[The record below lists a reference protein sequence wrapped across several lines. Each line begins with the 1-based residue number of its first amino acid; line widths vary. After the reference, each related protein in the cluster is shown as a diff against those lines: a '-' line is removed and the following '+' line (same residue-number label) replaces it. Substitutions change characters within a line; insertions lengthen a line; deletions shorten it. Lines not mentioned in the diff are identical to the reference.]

1 MHALKEHFPQD
12 GSTKSIH
19 KNNFAFLCSIH
30 VSGQDICCGQFVV
43 SEENILHVN
52 RQVQCGEQGS
62 ILVLDALK
70 VSTWHH
76 SPFFPEALVKTPNV
90 DLLVPPVVYD

>member
-1 MHALKEHFPQD
+1 MLLRNIFPKMDQQKVF
-12 GSTKSIH
+12 TK
-19 KNNFAFLCSIH
+19 KFCMLFCSIH

-43 SEENILHVN
+43 SEENIFHVN
-52 RQVQCGEQGS
+52 KQVQCGEQGS
-62 ILVLDALK
+62 ILVLNALK